1 MRRVRCNPDAVGTD
15 AFGAARPGATR
26 TPSPMRLRP
35 APAAGG
41 LGLAVAARAGAA
53 FAEGERTAP

>member
-15 AFGAARPGATR
+15 AVGAARPVAPR

-35 APAAGG
+35 APAARR
-41 LGLAVAARAGAA
+41 LRLPVPAAAAAA
-53 FAEGERTAP
+53 FTEPERTAP

>member
-35 APAAGG
+35 APAARR
-41 LGLAVAARAGAA
+41 LRLPLPAAAAAA
-53 FAEGERTAP
+53 FTEPERTAP

>member
-35 APAAGG
+35 APAARR
-41 LGLAVAARAGAA
+41 LRLPMPAAAAAA
-53 FAEGERTAP
+53 FTEPERTAP

>member
-1 MRRVRCNPDAVGTD
+1 MRRVRCNPDAVDTD

-35 APAAGG
+35 APAARR
-41 LGLAVAARAGAA
+41 LRLPVPAAAAAA
-53 FAEGERTAP
+53 FTEPERTAP

>member
-35 APAAGG
+35 APAARR
-41 LGLAVAARAGAA
+41 LRLPVPAAAAAA
-53 FAEGERTAP
+53 FTEPERTAP

>member
-1 MRRVRCNPDAVGTD
+1 MRRVRCNPGAVGTD

-35 APAAGG
+35 APAARR
-41 LGLAVAARAGAA
+41 LRLPVPAAAAAA
-53 FAEGERTAP
+53 FTEPERTAP